1 MLYLQCPEILVD
13 IGPSCAGYVFLDLQ
27 KLARQEMLVSV
38 SVKGPRRL
46 LTVLLDRQYHS
57 KRTPSQET
65 RTWRGMTGGPAFRP
79 IARPAVPRN
88 VNSSGKLGLIRFAV
102 VC

>member
-1 MLYLQCPEILVD
+1 MLYLQRPQILVD
-13 IGPSCAGYVFLDLQ
+13 IGPSCAGYVFLNPQ
-27 KLARQEMLVSV
+27 KLARREKPVSV

-46 LTVLLDRQYHS
+46 PAVLLDRQYHS
-57 KRTPSQET
+57 KRTPSPET
-65 RTWRGMTGGPAFRP
+65 TTWRGTTGGPAFRP

-88 VNSSGKLGLIRFAV
+88 VNRSWKLGLIRFAV

>member
-13 IGPSCAGYVFLDLQ
+13 IGPSCAGYVFLSLQ
-27 KLARQEMLVSV
+27 NLVRQEMLVSV
-38 SVKGPRRL
+38 SVKGPQRL

-57 KRTPSQET
+57 KRTPSPET
-65 RTWRGMTGGPAFRP
+65 RTRRGMTGGPAFRP
-79 IARPAVPRN
+79 IARPAMRRN